1 MEAEEQEASKKDDG
15 NTPKDTEIQ
24 MEDPRGGIT
33 RWLKGG
39 LLELVMGDQAVSK
52 QKISTARC
60 SWQTSEE
67 KKAMSLFDLI
77 GIKK

>member
-1 MEAEEQEASKKDDG
+1 MEAEEQEANKKDDG

-52 QKISTARC
+52 QKISRPRRR
-60 SWQTSEE
+60 

>member
-1 MEAEEQEASKKDDG
+1 MEAEEQEANKKDDG

-52 QKISTARC
+52 QKIKHSKMLMADLGG
-60 SWQTSEE
+60 E
-67 KKAMSLFDLI
+67 KKQCHCSI
-77 GIKK
+77 